1 MKKIIIGFALGLL
14 LTQGVAVAQ
23 HRHNGHF
30 YHNPSWH
37 MRPHAHG
44 WVLPAVVGGTVVY
57 LATRPQHVIQ
67 SGETVIIDGVTYVRQ
82 IMIVNGVQTEV
93 LVRQ

>member
-1 MKKIIIGFALGLL
+1 MKKLIIGFALGLL
-14 LTQGVAVAQ
+14 LTQGAAVAQ
-23 HRHNGHF
+23 HRHHGHY
-30 YHNPSWH
+30 YHHPGWH
-37 MRPHAHG
+37 MRPHAHN

-93 LVRQ
+93 LVKQ